1 MQKKDFKKL
10 ELLGGGKKNTKIYK
24 VQYIH
29 TGQIFALKEVEA
41 KNLDKLNE
49 YKEEAAQLIKAQHHP
64 NILQCYGYYFYETS
78 YNSYKIGMVTE
89 LFNKEEN
96 LELIYR
102 LREKKHTFWS
112 EDSLLKIAY
121 NLIDTFAYLE
131 HIGICHRDIKPTNL
145 FLLDNYQIKVID
157 FGESIVNYEDDDEE
171 DNQVATVRGT
181 PQYLSPKLWEAHVI
195 KKAKEVEHNM
205 FKSDVFSAGLVLF
218 QLAAMKDVGGFN
230 QKTEHNDGE
239 ELIRKGLKELSKR
252 YSNELIEIIRKML
265 IFEEEKRP
273 NFEQMG
279 VFIAGEDYVPTV
291 DKNIIEQKTEYN
303 EKIIRDEKLKE
314 KIKKFESQI
323 EKKIHDEKVN
333 RFRKYVNENNIY
345 INLKDSYYW
354 FEYGGKSIAEFKIK
368 NKSNNDINDNND
380 ELYKWKY
387 FPKKNPFNFPYHYV
401 LAYVDEKY
409 GYFLLGGTDPEN
421 CFQFKDETITKKSN
435 MSIQRSFMAVIS
447 YDYLIFA
454 IGGFD
459 SKEKCQVG
467 TIEIYEVEKD
477 EWKKGLLKDLI
488 IPRSQANALLFNE
501 SNIYVF
507 GGFNSNYGTLN
518 SIEVINLETKEN
530 NLLKIKIPIPLRR
543 FSSLK
548 INENKVILI
557 GGTSVNNK
565 SNDKCYIIDLKENK
579 IEEGKNIEKGGV
591 LEQEIIFEEDGK
603 MHLFFE
609 KSYGTQ
615 PHEHLE
621 LNFLELISA

>member
-24 VQYIH
+24 VQYVH

-78 YNSYKIGMVTE
+78 YNSYKIGMITE
-89 LFNKEEN
+89 LFNREDN
-96 LELIYR
+96 LEIIYR
-102 LREKKHTFWS
+102 SREKQHLFWS
-112 EDSLLKIAY
+112 EEALLKIAY

-157 FGESIVNYEDDDEE
+157 FGESIVNYEDEDEE

-218 QLAAMKDVGGFN
+218 QLTAMKDVGGFN

-239 ELIRKGLKELSKR
+239 ELIQKGLKELSKK
-252 YSNELIEIIRKML
+252 YSNKLLDIIAKML

-279 VFIAGEDYVPTV
+279 KFIAGEDYIPRV
-291 DKNIIEQKTEYN
+291 DKNIMEQKDDYH
-303 EKIIRDEKLKE
+303 EKRIREGKLRE
-314 KIKKFESQI
+314 KIKEFENKV
-323 EKKIHDEKVN
+323 EKKEKN
-333 RFRKYVNENNIY
+333 EKTTKFRNYVNENNIY
-345 INLKDSYYW
+345 INLKDVYYW

-368 NKSNNDINDNND
+368 EKDKNNPTNKW
-380 ELYKWKY
+380 EYL
-387 FPKKNPFNFPYHYV
+387 PKKNIFNFPYHYILV
-401 LAYVDEKY
+401 YVDEKY
-409 GYFLLGGTDPEN
+409 GYYLLGGCDPDN
-421 CFQFKDETITKKSN
+421 CYQFRNGIISKKTN
-435 MSIQRSFMAVIS
+435 MSILRSFMAVIS
-447 YDYLIFA
+447 NDLFIFA

-459 SKEKCQVG
+459 SKEKCQVSS
-467 TIEIYEVEKD
+467 IEIYDVEKD
-477 EWKKGLLKDLI
+477 QWKTGLLQDLN
-488 IPRSQANALLFNE
+488 IPRSQSTALLFNG

-507 GGFNSNYGTLN
+507 GGFNLNYGTLN
-518 SIEVINLETKEN
+518 SIELIDIENKQTSLLNLKM
-530 NLLKIKIPIPLRR
+530 LIPLRR
-543 FSSLK
+543 FNCLK
-548 INENKVILI
+548 ISEEKVLLL
-557 GGTSVNNK
+557 GGLTINTKNNNQCFCVN
-565 SNDKCYIIDLKENK
+565 LKDNT
-579 IEEGKNIEKGGV
+579 IEEAKTINKGGV
-591 LEQEIIFEEDGK
+591 LEQEIIFEEDGT
-603 MHLFFE
+603 MHLFYE
-609 KSYGTQ
+609 KSFGTE
-615 PHEHLE
+615 PHEHVE
-621 LNFLELISA
+621 VNFFDLFNV

>member
-24 VQYIH
+24 VQYVH
-29 TGQIFALKEVEA
+29 TGQIFSLKEVEA

-64 NILQCYGYYFYETS
+64 NILQCYGYYFYATS
-78 YNSYKIGMVTE
+78 YNSYKIGMITE
-89 LFNKEEN
+89 LFNKEDN
-96 LELIYR
+96 LEIIYR
-102 LREKKHTFWS
+102 TREKKHLFWN
-112 EDSLLKIAY
+112 EESLLKIAY

-205 FKSDVFSAGLVLF
+205 FKSDVFSTGLVLF
-218 QLAAMKDVGGFN
+218 QLSAMMDVGGFN

-239 ELIRKGLKELSKR
+239 ELIKKGLKDLSKK
-252 YSNELIEIIRKML
+252 YSNKLIEIIRKML

-279 VFIAGEDYVPTV
+279 VFIAGEDYVPRV
-291 DKNIIEQKTEYN
+291 DKTLMEQKDEYN
-303 EKIIRDEKLKE
+303 EKKIRDRKLKE
-314 KIKKFESQI
+314 KIKEYEDKI
-323 EKKIHDEKVN
+323 EKKEKN
-333 RFRKYVNENNIY
+333 EKTNKFRNYVNENKIY
-345 INLKDSYYW
+345 INLKDNYYW
-354 FEYGGKSIAEFKIK
+354 FEYGGKSMAEFKIK
-368 NKSNNDINDNND
+368 NINDKNNNKE
-380 ELYKWKY
+380 ELYKWNIL
-387 FPKKNPFNFPYHYV
+387 PQKNNFNLPYHYILV
-401 LAYVDEKY
+401 YVDEKY
-409 GYFLLGGTDPEN
+409 GYYLLGGCDPDN
-421 CFQFKDETITKKSN
+421 CYQFKDGVITKKSN
-435 MSIQRSFMAVIS
+435 MSIQRSFMSTIS
-447 YDYLIFA
+447 NDYLIFA

-459 SKEKCQVG
+459 YKTKSQIG
-467 TIEIYEVEKD
+467 SIEIYEVEKD
-477 EWKKGLLKDLI
+477 QWKTDLLKDLI
-488 IPRSQANALLFNE
+488 IPRSQSSALLFNE

-518 SIEVINLETKEN
+518 SIELINLENKEN
-530 NLLKIKIPIPLRR
+530 SLLNLKIPVPLRR

-548 INENKVILI
+548 ITENKIALL
-557 GGTSVNNK
+557 GGLTINTQNN
-565 SNDKCYIIDLKENK
+565 NKCYIIDLKENK
-579 IEEGKNIEKGGV
+579 IEEGKNISKGGV
-591 LEQEIIFEEDGK
+591 LEQEIIFEENGK

-609 KSYGTQ
+609 KNFGTE
-615 PHEHLE
+615 PHEHLAIDFFNLFE
-621 LNFLELISA
+621 V

>member
-102 LREKKHTFWS
+102 LREKKHAFWS

-157 FGESIVNYEDDDEE
+157 FGESIVNYDDDDEE

-205 FKSDVFSAGLVLF
+205 FKSDVFSTGLVLF

-279 VFIAGEDYVPTV
+279 VFIAGEDYVPRV
-291 DKNIIEQKTEYN
+291 DKNIIEQKKEYK

-314 KIKKFESQI
+314 KIKKFESQM
-323 EKKIHDEKVN
+323 EKKMHDEKVN
-333 RFRKYVNENNIY
+333 QFRKYVNENNIY

-368 NKSNNDINDNND
+368 NKSNNDNND

-387 FPKKNPFNFPYHYV
+387 FPKKIN
-401 LAYVDEKY
+401 
-409 GYFLLGGTDPEN
+409 
-421 CFQFKDETITKKSN
+421 
-435 MSIQRSFMAVIS
+435 
-447 YDYLIFA
+447 LIF
-454 IGGFD
+454 
-459 SKEKCQVG
+459 
-467 TIEIYEVEKD
+467 
-477 EWKKGLLKDLI
+477 LI
-488 IPRSQANALLFNE
+488 IMF
-501 SNIYVF
+501 
-507 GGFNSNYGTLN
+507 
-518 SIEVINLETKEN
+518 
-530 NLLKIKIPIPLRR
+530 
-543 FSSLK
+543 
-548 INENKVILI
+548 
-557 GGTSVNNK
+557 
-565 SNDKCYIIDLKENK
+565 
-579 IEEGKNIEKGGV
+579 
-591 LEQEIIFEEDGK
+591 
-603 MHLFFE
+603 
-609 KSYGTQ
+609 
-615 PHEHLE
+615 
-621 LNFLELISA
+621 

>member
-10 ELLGGGKKNTKIYK
+10 ELLGGGKKNTKIYR
-24 VQYIH
+24 VQYVH

-78 YNSYKIGMVTE
+78 YNSYKIGMITE
-89 LFNKEEN
+89 LFNREDN
-96 LELIYR
+96 LEIIYR
-102 LREKKHTFWS
+102 TREKKHLFWT
-112 EDSLLKIAY
+112 EDALLKIAY

-205 FKSDVFSAGLVLF
+205 FKSDVFSTGLVLF
-218 QLAAMKDVGGFN
+218 QLSAMKDVGGFN

-239 ELIRKGLKELSKR
+239 ELIKKGLKDLSKK
-252 YSNELIEIIRKML
+252 YSNKLIEIIRKML
-265 IFEEEKRP
+265 IFEEDKRP

-279 VFIAGEDYVPTV
+279 VFIAGEDYVPRV
-291 DKNIIEQKTEYN
+291 DKTLMEQKDEYN
-303 EKIIRDEKLKE
+303 EKKIRDGKLKE
-314 KIKKFESQI
+314 KIKEYEDKI
-323 EKKIHDEKVN
+323 EKKEKN
-333 RFRKYVNENNIY
+333 EKTNKFRNYVNENKIY
-345 INLKDSYYW
+345 VNLKDNYYW
-354 FEYGGKSIAEFKIK
+354 FEYGGKSMAEFKIK
-368 NKSNNDINDNND
+368 NINDKND
-380 ELYKWKY
+380 NKEELYKWNIL
-387 FPKKNPFNFPYHYV
+387 PQKNNFNFPYHYILV
-401 LAYVDEKY
+401 YVDDKF
-409 GYFLLGGTDPEN
+409 GYYLLGGCDPDN
-421 CFQFKDETITKKSN
+421 CYQFKDGVITKKAN
-435 MSIQRSFMAVIS
+435 MSVQRSFMSTIS
-447 YDYLIFA
+447 NDYLIFA

-459 SKEKCQVG
+459 YKTKSQIG
-467 TIEIYEVEKD
+467 SIEIYEVEKD
-477 EWKKGLLKDLI
+477 QWKSDLLKDLI
-488 IPRSQANALLFNE
+488 VPRSQSSALLFNE

-518 SIEVINLETKEN
+518 SIELINLENKEN
-530 NLLKIKIPIPLRR
+530 SLLNLKIPIPLRR

-548 INENKVILI
+548 ITENKVALL
-557 GGTSVNNK
+557 GGLTTNTQNN
-565 SNDKCYIIDLKENK
+565 NKCYIIDIKENK
-579 IEEGKNIEKGGV
+579 IEEGKNLSKGGV
-591 LEQEIIFEEDGK
+591 LEQEIIFEENGK

-609 KSYGTQ
+609 KNFGTE
-615 PHEHLE
+615 PHEHLAIDFFN
-621 LNFLELISA
+621 LFDI

>member
-24 VQYIH
+24 VQYVH

-49 YKEEAAQLIKAQHHP
+49 YKEEAAQLIKAQHHS

-78 YNSYKIGMVTE
+78 YNSYKIGMITE
-89 LFNKEEN
+89 LFNKNEN
-96 LELIYR
+96 LEVIYR
-102 LREKKHTFWS
+102 LREKQHLFWS
-112 EDSLLKIAY
+112 EDELLKIAY

-145 FLLDNYQIKVID
+145 FLLENYQIKVID
-157 FGESIVNYEDDDEE
+157 FGESIVNYDDDDEE

-205 FKSDVFSAGLVLF
+205 FKSDVFSCGLVLF
-218 QLAAMKDVGGFN
+218 QLSAMKDVGGFN

-239 ELIRKGLKELSKR
+239 ELIKKGLKELSKK
-252 YSNELIEIIRKML
+252 YSNKLIEIIRKML

-279 VFIAGEDYVPTV
+279 VFIAGEEYVPRV
-291 DKNIIEQKTEYN
+291 DKSIIEQKDEYY
-303 EKIIRDEKLKE
+303 EKKIRDGKLKE
-314 KIKKFESQI
+314 KIKEYEDKV
-323 EKKIHDEKVN
+323 EKKEK
-333 RFRKYVNENNIY
+333 NENTIKFRNYINDKDIY
-345 INLKDSYYW
+345 INLRDSCYW
-354 FEYGGKSIAEFKIK
+354 FEYGGKSIGEFKIK
-368 NKSNNDINDNND
+368 NKNKTNNNNDQ
-380 ELYKWKY
+380 LYKWEIY
-387 FPKKNPFNFPYHYV
+387 PKKNNFNFPYHYI

-409 GYFLLGGTDPEN
+409 GYYLLGGCDFDN
-421 CFQFKDETITKKSN
+421 CFQFKDGVITKKAS

-447 YDYLIFA
+447 NDYLIFA

-467 TIEIYEVEKD
+467 SIEIYEVEKD
-477 EWKKGLLKDLI
+477 QWKTGLLKDLI
-488 IPRSQANALLFNE
+488 VPRSQSSALLFNE

-507 GGFNSNYGTLN
+507 GGFNCTYGTLN
-518 SIEVINLETKEN
+518 SIELINLEKKEN
-530 NLLKIKIPIPLRR
+530 SLLKLKMPIPLRR
-543 FSSLK
+543 FSSLQ
-548 INENKVILI
+548 INENKIVVL
-557 GGTSVNNK
+557 GGLTINTKNNNK
-565 SNDKCYIIDLKENK
+565 CFIIDLKENK
-579 IEEGKNIEKGGV
+579 TEEGNILSKGGV

-609 KSYGTQ
+609 KNFGTE

-621 LNFLELISA
+621 IDFFDLI

>member
-24 VQYIH
+24 VQYVH

-49 YKEEAAQLIKAQHHP
+49 YKEEAAQLIKAQHHS

-78 YNSYKIGMVTE
+78 YNSYKIGMITE
-89 LFNKEEN
+89 LFNKNEN
-96 LELIYR
+96 LEVIYR
-102 LREKKHTFWS
+102 LREKQHLFWT
-112 EDSLLKIAY
+112 EEALLKIAY

-145 FLLDNYQIKVID
+145 FLLENYQIKVID
-157 FGESIVNYEDDDEE
+157 FGESIVNYDDEDEE

-218 QLAAMKDVGGFN
+218 QLSAMKDVGGFN

-239 ELIRKGLKELSKR
+239 ELIRKGLKELSKK
-252 YSNELIEIIRKML
+252 YSNKLIDIIRKML

-279 VFIAGEDYVPTV
+279 TFIAGDDYVPRV
-291 DKNIIEQKTEYN
+291 DKTIMEQKDEYN
-303 EKIIRDEKLKE
+303 KKVIREGRLKE
-314 KIKKFESQI
+314 KIKEFEVKFEKKEKE
-323 EKKIHDEKVN
+323 EKKIK
-333 RFRKYVNENNIY
+333 FRNYVNENKMY
-345 INLKDSYYW
+345 ISLRDSHYW
-354 FEYGGKSIAEFKIK
+354 FEYGGKSIGEFKINKINKEIK
-368 NKSNNDINDNND
+368 NNNEYN
-380 ELYKWKY
+380 KWKIY
-387 FPKKNPFNFPYHYV
+387 GRKNDFNFPYHYI

-409 GYFLLGGTDPEN
+409 GYYLLGGCDADN
-421 CFQFKDETITKKSN
+421 CYQFKDGVITKKSS
-435 MSIQRSFMAVIS
+435 MSIQRSFMSVIS
-447 YDYLIFA
+447 NDYLIFA

-467 TIEIYEVEKD
+467 SIEIYEVEKD
-477 EWKKGLLKDLI
+477 QWKTGILKDLI
-488 IPRSQANALLFNE
+488 IPRSQSSALLFNE
-501 SNIYVF
+501 SQIYVF
-507 GGFNSNYGTLN
+507 GGFNCTYGTLD
-518 SIEVINLETKEN
+518 SIEVIDLETKEN
-530 NLLKIKIPIPLRR
+530 SLLNLKIPIPLRR
-543 FSSLK
+543 FNSITIS
-548 INENKVILI
+548 ENKIILL
-557 GGTSVNNK
+557 GGLTINSKGNNK
-565 SNDKCYIIDLKENK
+565 CYLIDLKENK
-579 IEEGKNIEKGGV
+579 TEEGKTLDKGGV

-609 KSYGTQ
+609 RNFGTE
-615 PHEHLE
+615 PHDHLE
-621 LNFLELISA
+621 VDFFDLI

>member
-49 YKEEAAQLIKAQHHP
+49 YKEEAAQLIKAQHHS

-89 LFNKEEN
+89 LFNKDEN
-96 LELIYR
+96 LEVIYR
-102 LREKKHTFWS
+102 LREKQHLFWN
-112 EDSLLKIAY
+112 EDALLKIAY
-121 NLIDTFAYLE
+121 NMIDTFAYLE

-145 FLLDNYQIKVID
+145 FLLENYQIKVID
-157 FGESIVNYEDDDEE
+157 FGESIVNYDDDDEE

-218 QLAAMKDVGGFN
+218 QISAMKDVGGFN

-239 ELIRKGLKELSKR
+239 ELIKKGLKDLSKR
-252 YSNELIEIIRKML
+252 YSNKLIDIIRKML
-265 IFEEEKRP
+265 TFEEEKRP

-279 VFIAGEDYVPTV
+279 VIIAGEDYVPRV
-291 DKNIIEQKTEYN
+291 DKTISEQKEEYY
-303 EKIIRDEKLKE
+303 EKKIRDGKLKE
-314 KIKKFESQI
+314 KIKEYENKI
-323 EKKIHDEKVN
+323 EKKEKN
-333 RFRKYVNENNIY
+333 EKKIKFRDYVNENKIY
-345 INLKDSYYW
+345 INLKDAYYW
-354 FEYGGKSIAEFKIK
+354 FEYGGKSIGEFKIN
-368 NKSNNDINDNND
+368 NKEDTKDNTNAND
-380 ELYKWKY
+380 ELYKWEI
-387 FPKKNPFNFPYHYV
+387 FPKKNNFNFPYHYI

-409 GYFLLGGTDPEN
+409 GYFLIGGCEPDN
-421 CFQFKDETITKKSN
+421 CYQFKDGVITKKSN
-435 MSIQRSFMAVIS
+435 MSIQRSFMSVIS
-447 YDYLIFA
+447 NDYLIFA

-467 TIEIYEVEKD
+467 SIEIYEVEKD
-477 EWKKGLLKDLI
+477 QWKTGLLKDLI
-488 IPRSQANALLFNE
+488 IPRSQSSALLFNE

-507 GGFNSNYGTLN
+507 GGFNCNYGTLN
-518 SIEVINLETKEN
+518 SIELINLENKEN
-530 NLLKIKIPIPLRR
+530 TLLKLKLPIPLRR

-548 INENKVILI
+548 ITENKIIVL
-557 GGTSVNNK
+557 GGLTINTKNN
-565 SNDKCYIIDLKENK
+565 NKCYIIDIKENK
-579 IEEGKNIEKGGV
+579 IEEGKNLSKGGV

-609 KSYGTQ
+609 KNFGTEA
-615 PHEHLE
+615 HEHLE
-621 LNFLELISA
+621 IDFFDLF

>member
-24 VQYIH
+24 VQYVH

-78 YNSYKIGMVTE
+78 YNSYKIGMITE
-89 LFNKEEN
+89 LFNRDEN
-96 LELIYR
+96 LEIIYR
-102 LREKKHTFWS
+102 SKEKKHVYWS

-145 FLLDNYQIKVID
+145 FLLENYQIKVID
-157 FGESIVNYEDDDEE
+157 FGESIVNYDDDEEE

-230 QKTEHNDGE
+230 QKTEHNNGE
-239 ELIRKGLKELSKR
+239 ELIRKGLKELSKK
-252 YSNELIEIIRKML
+252 YSNNLIEIIRKML

-279 VFIAGEDYVPTV
+279 MFIAGEDYVPRV
-291 DKNIIEQKTEYN
+291 DKNIIEQKEEYN
-303 EKIIRDEKLKE
+303 EKIIRDGKLKE
-314 KIKKFESQI
+314 KLKKYEDEM
-323 EKKIHDEKVN
+323 EKKKQKEN
-333 RFRKYVNENNIY
+333 LNTFRKYVNKNKIY

-368 NKSNNDINDNND
+368 NKNNNDNSD

-387 FPKKNPFNFPYHYV
+387 FPVKNKFNFPYHYI
-401 LAYVDEKY
+401 LTYVDEKY
-409 GYFLLGGTDPEN
+409 GYYLLGGCDPDN
-421 CFQFKDETITKKSN
+421 CYQFKDGIITKKSN

-447 YDYLIFA
+447 NDYLIFA

-467 TIEIYEVEKD
+467 SIEIYEVEKD
-477 EWKKGLLKDLI
+477 QWKTGLLKDLI
-488 IPRSQANALLFNE
+488 VPRSQASALLFNE

-518 SIEVINLETKEN
+518 SIEVINLENKEN
-530 NLLKIKIPIPLRR
+530 SLLNIKLPIPLRR
-543 FSSLK
+543 FNSLK
-548 INENKVILI
+548 INDNKVIIL
-557 GGTSVNNK
+557 GGLSINTKNN
-565 SNDKCYIIDLKENK
+565 SKCYIIDLKENK
-579 IEEGKNIEKGGV
+579 AEEGKNLEKGGV
-591 LEQEIIFEEDGK
+591 LEQEIIFDEDGK
-603 MHLFFE
+603 IHLFFE
-609 KSYGTQ
+609 KSFGTQ

-621 LNFLELISA
+621 INFLELINI

>member
-24 VQYIH
+24 VQYVH
-29 TGQIFALKEVEA
+29 TGQIFSLKEVEA

-78 YNSYKIGMVTE
+78 YNSYKIGMITE
-89 LFNKEEN
+89 LFNKEDN
-96 LELIYR
+96 LEIIYR
-102 LREKKHTFWS
+102 TREKKHLFWN
-112 EDSLLKIAY
+112 EESLLKIAY

-205 FKSDVFSAGLVLF
+205 FKSDVFSTGLVLF
-218 QLAAMKDVGGFN
+218 QLSAMKDVGGFN

-239 ELIRKGLKELSKR
+239 ELIKKGLKDLSKK
-252 YSNELIEIIRKML
+252 YSNKW
-265 IFEEEKRP
+265 
-273 NFEQMG
+273 
-279 VFIAGEDYVPTV
+279 EDYVPRV
-291 DKNIIEQKTEYN
+291 DKTLMEQKEEYN
-303 EKIIRDEKLKE
+303 EKKIRDGKLKE
-314 KIKKFESQI
+314 KIKEYEDKI
-323 EKKIHDEKVN
+323 EKKEKN
-333 RFRKYVNENNIY
+333 EKTNKFRNYVNENKIY
-345 INLKDSYYW
+345 INLKDNYYW
-354 FEYGGKSIAEFKIK
+354 FEYGGKSMAEFKIK
-368 NKSNNDINDNND
+368 NINDKNNNKE
-380 ELYKWKY
+380 ELYKWNIL
-387 FPKKNPFNFPYHYV
+387 PQKNNFNLPYHYILV
-401 LAYVDEKY
+401 YVDEKY
-409 GYFLLGGTDPEN
+409 GYYLLGGCDPDN
-421 CFQFKDETITKKSN
+421 CYQFKDGVITKKSN
-435 MSIQRSFMAVIS
+435 MSIQRSFMSTIS
-447 YDYLIFA
+447 NDYLIFA

-459 SKEKCQVG
+459 YRTKSQIG
-467 TIEIYEVEKD
+467 SIEIYEVEKD
-477 EWKKGLLKDLI
+477 QWKTDLLKDLI
-488 IPRSQANALLFNE
+488 IPRSQSSALLFNE

-518 SIEVINLETKEN
+518 SIELINLENKEN
-530 NLLKIKIPIPLRR
+530 SLLNLKIPVPLRR

-548 INENKVILI
+548 ITENKIALL
-557 GGTSVNNK
+557 GGLAINTQNN
-565 SNDKCYIIDLKENK
+565 NKCYIIDLKENK
-579 IEEGKNIEKGGV
+579 TEEGKNISKGGV
-591 LEQEIIFEEDGK
+591 LEQEIVFEEDGK

-609 KSYGTQ
+609 KNFGTE

-621 LNFLELISA
+621 IDFFDLI

>member
-24 VQYIH
+24 VEYVH

-41 KNLDKLNE
+41 KNLEKLNE

-78 YNSYKIGMVTE
+78 YNSYKIGMITE
-89 LFNKEEN
+89 LFNREDN
-96 LELIYR
+96 LEIIYR
-102 LREKKHTFWS
+102 SREKQHLCWK

-145 FLLDNYQIKVID
+145 FLLENYQIKVID

-205 FKSDVFSAGLVLF
+205 FKSDVFSTGLVLF
-218 QLAAMKDVGGFN
+218 QLSAMKDVGGFN
-230 QKTEHNDGE
+230 QKTEHNNGE
-239 ELIRKGLKELSKR
+239 ELIKKGLKDLSKK
-252 YSNELIEIIRKML
+252 YSNKLIDIIAKML

-279 VFIAGEDYVPTV
+279 TFIAGEDYVPRV
-291 DKNIIEQKTEYN
+291 DKNIIEQKEEYN
-303 EKIIRDEKLKE
+303 EKRIREGKLKE
-314 KIKKFESQI
+314 KIKEYENKI
-323 EKKIHDEKVN
+323 EKKEKKEKIN
-333 RFRKYVNENNIY
+333 KFTNYVNENKIY
-345 INLKDSYYW
+345 INIKDVYYW
-354 FEYGGKSIAEFKIK
+354 FEYGGKSMAEFKIK
-368 NKSNNDINDNND
+368 NQDKNNSVN
-380 ELYKWKY
+380 KWEY
-387 FPKKNPFNFPYHYV
+387 FPKKSLFYFPFHYILV
-401 LAYVDEKY
+401 YVDEKY
-409 GYFLLGGTDPEN
+409 GYYLLGGCDPDN
-421 CFQFKDETITKKSN
+421 CYQFKDGIISKKSN
-435 MSIQRSFMAVIS
+435 MSIQRSFMSVIS
-447 YDYLIFA
+447 NDYLIFA

-459 SKEKCQVG
+459 SKEKTQVG
-467 TIEIYEVEKD
+467 SIEIYEVEKD
-477 EWKKGLLKDLI
+477 QWKTGLLKDLI
-488 IPRSQANALLFNE
+488 IPRSQSTALLLNE

-518 SIEVINLETKEN
+518 SIERINLENKEN
-530 NLLKIKIPIPLRR
+530 SLLNLKMPMPLRR

-548 INENKVILI
+548 ISEEKVILI
-557 GGTSVNNK
+557 GGLTINTQNNNK
-565 SNDKCYIIDLKENK
+565 CFIIDLKENK
-579 IEEGKNIEKGGV
+579 TEEAKTLNKGGV
-591 LEQEIIFEEDGK
+591 LEQEIIFEEDGT

-609 KSYGTQ
+609 KSFGTE
-615 PHEHLE
+615 PLDHLE
-621 LNFLELISA
+621 IDFFELFNV

>member
-10 ELLGGGKKNTKIYK
+10 ELLGGGKKNTKIYR
-24 VQYIH
+24 VQYVH
-29 TGQIFALKEVEA
+29 TGQVFALKEVEA

-78 YNSYKIGMVTE
+78 YNSYKIGMITE

-96 LELIYR
+96 LEIIYR
-102 LREKKHTFWS
+102 TREKKHLFWT
-112 EDSLLKIAY
+112 EDALLKIAY

-157 FGESIVNYEDDDEE
+157 FGESIVNYDDDDEE

-205 FKSDVFSAGLVLF
+205 FKSDVFSTGLVLF
-218 QLAAMKDVGGFN
+218 QLSAMKDVGGFN
-230 QKTEHNDGE
+230 QKTEQNDGE
-239 ELIRKGLKELSKR
+239 ELIRKGLKDLSKK
-252 YSNELIEIIRKML
+252 YSNHLIEIIRRML

-279 VFIAGEDYVPTV
+279 VFIAGEDYIPRV
-291 DKNIIEQKTEYN
+291 DKNIIEQKDEYN
-303 EKIIRDEKLKE
+303 KKKIRDGKLKQ
-314 KIKKFESQI
+314 KIKEYENKIEQKEKN
-323 EKKIHDEKVN
+323 EKKTKFKN
-333 RFRKYVNENNIY
+333 YVNENKIY
-345 INLKDSYYW
+345 INLKDIYYW
-354 FEYGGKSIAEFKIK
+354 FEYGGKSIGEFKIK
-368 NKSNNDINDNND
+368 NKNNDNSINN
-380 ELYKWKY
+380 EEIYKWNIL
-387 FPKKNPFNFPYHYV
+387 PKKNSFNFPYHYILV
-401 LAYVDEKY
+401 YVDEKY
-409 GYFLLGGTDPEN
+409 GYYLLGGCDPDN
-421 CFQFKDETITKKSN
+421 CFNFKDGIITKKAS
-435 MSIQRSFMAVIS
+435 MSIQRSFMATIS
-447 YDYLIFA
+447 NDYLIFA

-459 SKEKCQVG
+459 FKTKSQIG
-467 TIEIYEVEKD
+467 SIEIYEVEKD
-477 EWKKGLLKDLI
+477 QWKTDLLKDLI
-488 IPRSQANALLFNE
+488 VPRSQSSALLFNE
-501 SNIYVF
+501 SHIYVF

-518 SIEVINLETKEN
+518 SIELINLENKEN
-530 NLLKIKIPIPLRR
+530 TLLNIKIPIPLRR

-548 INENKVILI
+548 MTENKVILL
-557 GGTSVNNK
+557 GGLTINTKNN
-565 SNDKCYIIDLKENK
+565 NKCYIIDLKENK
-579 IEEGKNIEKGGV
+579 IEEGKNLSKGGV

-609 KSYGTQ
+609 KNFGTE

-621 LNFLELISA
+621 FDFFNLFET

>member
-10 ELLGGGKKNTKIYK
+10 ELLGGGKKNTKIYR
-24 VQYIH
+24 VQYVH

-64 NILQCYGYYFYETS
+64 NILQCYGYYFYATS
-78 YNSYKIGMVTE
+78 YNSYKIGMITE
-89 LFNKEEN
+89 LFNKEDN
-96 LELIYR
+96 LEIIYR
-102 LREKKHTFWS
+102 TREKKHLFWN
-112 EDSLLKIAY
+112 EESLLKIAY

-205 FKSDVFSAGLVLF
+205 FKSDVFSTGLVLF
-218 QLAAMKDVGGFN
+218 QLSAMMDVGGFN

-239 ELIRKGLKELSKR
+239 ELIKKGLKDLSKK
-252 YSNELIEIIRKML
+252 YSNKLIEIIRKML

-279 VFIAGEDYVPTV
+279 VFIAGEDYVPRV
-291 DKNIIEQKTEYN
+291 DKTFMEQKDEYN
-303 EKIIRDEKLKE
+303 EKKIRDRKLKE
-314 KIKKFESQI
+314 KIKEYEDKI
-323 EKKIHDEKVN
+323 EKKEKN
-333 RFRKYVNENNIY
+333 EKTNKFRNYVNENKIY
-345 INLKDSYYW
+345 VNLKDNYYW
-354 FEYGGKSIAEFKIK
+354 FEYGGKSMAEFKIK
-368 NKSNNDINDNND
+368 NINDKND
-380 ELYKWKY
+380 NKEELYKWNIL
-387 FPKKNPFNFPYHYV
+387 PQKNNFNFPYHYILV
-401 LAYVDEKY
+401 YVDDKF
-409 GYFLLGGTDPEN
+409 GYYLLGGCDPDN
-421 CFQFKDETITKKSN
+421 CYQFKDGVITKKAN
-435 MSIQRSFMAVIS
+435 MSIQRSFMSTIS
-447 YDYLIFA
+447 NDYLIFA

-459 SKEKCQVG
+459 YKTKSQIG
-467 TIEIYEVEKD
+467 SIEIYEVEKD
-477 EWKKGLLKDLI
+477 QWKSDLLKDLI
-488 IPRSQANALLFNE
+488 VPRSQSSALLFNE

-518 SIEVINLETKEN
+518 SIELINLENKEN
-530 NLLKIKIPIPLRR
+530 SLLNLKIPVPLRR

-548 INENKVILI
+548 ITENKIALL
-557 GGTSVNNK
+557 GGLAINTQNN
-565 SNDKCYIIDLKENK
+565 NKCYIIDLKENK
-579 IEEGKNIEKGGV
+579 IEEGKNISKGGV
-591 LEQEIIFEEDGK
+591 LEQEIIFEENGK

-609 KSYGTQ
+609 KNFGTE
-615 PHEHLE
+615 PHEHLAIDFFN
-621 LNFLELISA
+621 LFDI